1 MSSLR
6 VFDNKKIL
14 IFGLGKTGKSVQE
27 YLQKNKINYT
37 IWDDYKKLQRN
48 KIDNKYYLKNY
59 DYIIISPG
67 IDIYNHKN
75 KNFFIR
81 HRKNIITDL
90 DIFFLCNKQPKH
102 VIGIT
107 GTNGKSSFC
116 NLLDN
121 LLKKK
126 KIKSKIL
133 GNFGNPVL
141 SKNISKNEYCV
152 LELSSYQLDYSQHLK
167 LDVACILN
175 ISSDHLERHGTI
187 LKYKKIKLKIFKFLK
202 KKGIGFYQKKS
213 FPNIKKKKNIRSFKN
228 INQSLL
234 NNILDTKVSISKI
247 DFKKSK
253 LSHRYEF
260 FNRVNN
266 FEFINDSKSTNFDS
280 VRYAVQM
287 SNNNI
292 LISGGE
298 LKKGDNFKLKDLRNK
313 IFKIY
318 LFGNNIDK
326 LKESLINQKINFKYF
341 KNLYDLLKDFFNSDY
356 KILLNKREKF
366 TVLFSPGAASFDQY
380 QNFEERGKIFKKYV
394 NKFFKG

>member
-14 IFGLGKTGKSVQE
+14 IFGLGKTGKSVQK

-126 KIKSKIL
+126 K
-133 GNFGNPVL
+133 N
-141 SKNISKNEYCV
+141 
-152 LELSSYQLDYSQHLK
+152 
-167 LDVACILN
+167 
-175 ISSDHLERHGTI
+175 
-187 LKYKKIKLKIFKFLK
+187 
-202 KKGIGFYQKKS
+202 
-213 FPNIKKKKNIRSFKN
+213 
-228 INQSLL
+228 
-234 NNILDTKVSISKI
+234 
-247 DFKKSK
+247 
-253 LSHRYEF
+253 
-260 FNRVNN
+260 
-266 FEFINDSKSTNFDS
+266 
-280 VRYAVQM
+280 
-287 SNNNI
+287 
-292 LISGGE
+292 
-298 LKKGDNFKLKDLRNK
+298 
-313 IFKIY
+313 
-318 LFGNNIDK
+318 
-326 LKESLINQKINFKYF
+326 
-341 KNLYDLLKDFFNSDY
+341 
-356 KILLNKREKF
+356 
-366 TVLFSPGAASFDQY
+366 
-380 QNFEERGKIFKKYV
+380 
-394 NKFFKG
+394 